1 MRVMGVKGLTLYHL
15 KSHLQVCKF
24 HRSDVILLT
33 FIDLE
38 VQMYKLLSFSLFFLG
53 SPFAGWSVELDLFD
67 AVCTPTE
74 PPAFNVENVALPRG
88 SHNLLLLALSPQQR
102 I

>member
-33 FIDLE
+33 FTDLE
-38 VQMYKLLSFSLFFLG
+38 VQMYKLQSFSLF
-53 SPFAGWSVELDLFD
+53 LF
-67 AVCTPTE
+67 
-74 PPAFNVENVALPRG
+74 
-88 SHNLLLLALSPQQR
+88 
-102 I
+102 